1 MNNVRHK
8 HMMTQKSQQKTAR
21 LNSSDARTLPQFLS
35 AHESEAFSYAAAVRR
50 SPNHLRPPPW
60 SDSRCSSPTASL
72 SAKLLPLSLG
82 SKGSSPSSTTSES
95 TLERE
100 RPRSAGAMYDHRRNS
115 YLSRTLAPGGGHGR
129 GHGWTN
135 NRGSN
140 KSGRGSRQQGR
151 PRSNSYAVTPQS
163 RPPPIPG
170 ILSVTGNPSE
180 EKEGGKASDG
190 GNPSD
195 CMVRSCCPI
204 KKLVAQSSSTRMSLR
219 SFRSV
224 PLVPM
229 ETSSS
234 SSDDSC
240 DSFGSDGGFANT
252 TTRRPQGSP
261 KTQWA
266 HWRTP
271 DRLTPLLTRSRSQVN
286 GPSSLPPEEDTKDK
300 FSLVRKSPYYE
311 EDDEPGSTCHQ
322 CRQKTTDT
330 KTNCRNS
337 ECMGVRGQFCGP
349 CLRNRYG
356 EEVRDALLNPEW
368 QCPPCRGICNCS
380 FCRAR
385 EGRCATGVLVYL
397 AKHHGFDNVHAY
409 LKR

>member
-1 MNNVRHK
+1 MPLTR
-8 HMMTQKSQQKTAR
+8 SQ
-21 LNSSDARTLPQFLS
+21 
-35 AHESEAFSYAAAVRR
+35 
-50 SPNHLRPPPW
+50 
-60 SDSRCSSPTASL
+60 
-72 SAKLLPLSLG
+72 
-82 SKGSSPSSTTSES
+82 
-95 TLERE
+95 
-100 RPRSAGAMYDHRRNS
+100 
-115 YLSRTLAPGGGHGR
+115 
-129 GHGWTN
+129 
-135 NRGSN
+135 
-140 KSGRGSRQQGR
+140 
-151 PRSNSYAVTPQS
+151 
-163 RPPPIPG
+163 
-170 ILSVTGNPSE
+170 
-180 EKEGGKASDG
+180 
-190 GNPSD
+190 
-195 CMVRSCCPI
+195 
-204 KKLVAQSSSTRMSLR
+204 KLVAQSSSTRMSLR

-252 TTRRPQGSP
+252 RRSLKQTRRTAEKPKGFEAMSEEDTCSGFEENVISKQIKAMKVDSKAPKHGRRSNFLKVAMPFPTRTDRKRPASEPLPQPIVQDSEDEEEESVMNKRALNIKENKEMLAKLLAELNKIPKLLPGKQMAKSASTKTTRRPQGSP
-261 KTQWA
+261 QTQWA

-300 FSLVRKSPYYE
+300 FNLVRKSPYYE
-311 EDDEPGSTCHQ
+311 EDDEPPRRRSYNRPNTILHVVRPVEEITEVELQRICYNVREKVYNSSTGSTCHQ

-409 LKR
+409 LKSLKKEMEEESCK